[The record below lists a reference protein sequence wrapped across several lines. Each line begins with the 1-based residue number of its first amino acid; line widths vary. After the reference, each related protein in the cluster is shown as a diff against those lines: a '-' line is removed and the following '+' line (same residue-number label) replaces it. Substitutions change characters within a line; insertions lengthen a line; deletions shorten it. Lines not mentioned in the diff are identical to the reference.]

1 MQLLNREQQ
10 SQPGKRWLDRMH
22 KIPTTDNS
30 TKGRNT
36 KTTLEIYMDQRRENR
51 GKEER
56 MQISN
61 LKKSEN
67 YVL

>member
-1 MQLLNREQQ
+1 
-10 SQPGKRWLDRMH
+10 MH